1 MRLPVL
7 ITLLCMTLAASAR
20 AQTVPI
26 IALDYAGSNPGPL
39 SFNPTAVGSPYP
51 FRALPTLNTPA
62 SPCPNTDNTQPS
74 DGGYTRCFKNF
85 FQYFN
90 PLTPSSGGYDL
101 NVTNCRTTPINLQM
115 RFGVTQNTALAVP
128 GTGMP
133 TSRIEWSVDGGAYTS
148 VPTVLTNPLTGGY
161 KTIKTIPGNTCTTP
175 FRVQVRFRL
184 RLEGD
189 ESATGAN
196 YTSAVDFRFP

>member
-26 IALDYAGSNPGPL
+26 IALDYAGSDPGPL
-39 SFNPTAVGSPYP
+39 SFNPTATGSPYP

-62 SPCPNTDNTQPS
+62 SPCTNPETNPTLP
-74 DGGYTRCFKNF
+74 GYTRCFKSF
-85 FQYFN
+85 PQYFN
-90 PLTPSSGGYDL
+90 PITPSSGGYDL
-101 NVTNCRTTPINLQM
+101 NATNCRTTPINLQM

-161 KTIKTIPGNTCTTP
+161 KTIKTIPGNTCATP
-175 FRVQVRFRL
+175 LRVQVRFRL

>member
-148 VPTVLTNPLTGGY
+148 VPTVLTNPFAGGY
-161 KTIKTIPGNTCTTP
+161 RTIKTIPANNCTTP